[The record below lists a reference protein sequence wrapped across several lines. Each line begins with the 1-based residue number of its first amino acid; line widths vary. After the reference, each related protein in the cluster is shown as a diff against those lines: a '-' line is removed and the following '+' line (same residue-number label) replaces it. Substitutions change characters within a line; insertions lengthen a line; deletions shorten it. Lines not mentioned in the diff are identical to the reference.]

1 MLLDSSS
8 ASRYLLPMNANLQ
21 FDPATH
27 QLTGPAGS
35 LSIPPTDQQ
44 AHRFLMLMEGECLQA
59 NISDVAQKYG
69 YCRQR
74 YYQLLKD
81 FAHGG
86 LPALLPRKTGPQ
98 SPYRRTDQAVR
109 QVLRYLF
116 LDSEAS
122 PEVITQKL
130 RQTHFQISL
139 RSVHRII
146 ADYGLQKKTLRS
158 EPQKPAAHRR
168 HPARCQTRPQR
179 ACRRPQRRTRRP
191 PTPGR

>member
-1 MLLDSSS
+1 
-8 ASRYLLPMNANLQ
+8 MNANLQ

-35 LSIPPTDQQ
+35 LPIPPTDPQ
-44 AHRFLMLMEGECLQA
+44 AHRFLMLLEGQCLQA

-69 YCRQR
+69 CCRQR

-81 FAHGG
+81 FVHGG

-98 SPYRRTDQAVR
+98 SPYRRTEQAVR

-122 PEVITQKL
+122 PAVIAQKL

-146 ADYGLQKKTLRS
+146 ADYGLQKKTLHAQPEKALS
-158 EPQKPAAHRR
+158 PPAHPGRR
-168 HPARCQTRPQR
+168 RTPPPPI
-179 ACRRPQRRTRRP
+179 RRPRQP
-191 PTPGR
+191 GTPGPSASGR

>member
-1 MLLDSSS
+1 
-8 ASRYLLPMNANLQ
+8 MNANLQ

-35 LSIPPTDQQ
+35 LPIPPTDQQ
-44 AHRFLMLMEGECLQA
+44 AHRFLMLLEGQCLQA
-59 NISDVAQKYG
+59 NISAIAQRYG

-74 YYQLLKD
+74 YYQILKD
-81 FAHGG
+81 FTRGG

-98 SPYRRTDQAVR
+98 SPYRRTEQAVR

-116 LDSEAS
+116 LDPEAS
-122 PEVITQKL
+122 PAVIAQKL

-146 ADYGLQKKTLRS
+146 ADYGLQKKTLRPQ
-158 EPQKPAAHRR
+158 PQKTAALRR
-168 HPARCQTRPQR
+168 HPARRQTRPLR
-179 ACRRPQRRTRRP
+179 ARRRPQRRTRRP

>member
-1 MLLDSSS
+1 
-8 ASRYLLPMNANLQ
+8 MNANLQ

-35 LSIPPTDQQ
+35 LPIPPTDPQ
-44 AHRFLMLMEGECLQA
+44 AHRFLMLLEGQCLQA

-69 YCRQR
+69 CCRQR

-98 SPYRRTDQAVR
+98 SPYRRTEQAVR

-122 PEVITQKL
+122 PAVIAQKL

-158 EPQKPAAHRR
+158 GPHKTAAHRR
-168 HPARCQTRPQR
+168 HPARRQTRPLR
-179 ACRRPQRRTRRP
+179 ARRRPQRRTGRP
-191 PTPGR
+191 PAPGR